1 MKYIRTKDGVY
12 EATDWNE
19 DGSCWC
25 LNDGGTYFRKENII
39 AKADTIKELCDCL
52 MFVDN
57 DKQKDFLITDVNE
70 DNMNCYDNKKETCYG
85 CIKIELSNGAIRIEP
100 IAKLNENGELEL
112 I

>member
-1 MKYIRTKDGVY
+1 MKYIRTENEIYDGEKYNADYLLDRGLGKVIKQ
-12 EATDWNE
+12 
-19 DGSCWC
+19 S
-25 LNDGGTYFRKENII
+25 
-39 AKADTIKELCDCL
+39 DTIKELCDCL

-100 IAKLNENGELEL
+100 VAKLNENGELEL